1 MVTTFVNRNIDYGF
15 SLAIDKEG
23 KVIDEDE
30 KVIDKQLKFFYHKD
44 IEKTFSQEFLYVRAY
59 YMHHLLDYFKETRYD
74 IYNLELIF
82 SKFMQEKVKPTLI
95 NDDGFEIS
103 FLNEINHV
111 FGIIRLYKEEFFSDL
126 KR

>member
-1 MVTTFVNRNIDYGF
+1 MVATFVNRNIDYGF

-59 YMHHLLDYFKETRYD
+59 YMHHLLDYFKETRHD

-82 SKFMQEKVKPTLI
+82 SKFIQEKVKPTLI
-95 NDDGFEIS
+95 NDEGFEIS
-103 FLNEINHV
+103 FLNEITHV

>member
-1 MVTTFVNRNIDYGF
+1 
-15 SLAIDKEG
+15 LAIDKEG

-59 YMHHLLDYFKETRYD
+59 YMHHLLDYFKEIRYD

-82 SKFMQEKVKPTLI
+82 SKFIQEKVKPTLI
-95 NDDGFEIS
+95 DDEGFEIS

-111 FGIIRLYKEEFFSDL
+111 FGIIRLYKEELFSDL